1 MNERNIARW
10 IMFAERDLEEGEHSL
25 SEENAVFEFHQ
36 STEKYLKACLALK
49 GEEIRKT
56 RDIAGLV
63 LKCAVHDT
71 AFHQFADFAP
81 EMTKFSTRYRY
92 PGDSEEDYVETGE
105 MQKAGAFAQEVR
117 KFVRSKIP
125 QQIVRLSEQLRQ
137 SKPKRGLDTPLDK

>member
-10 IMFAERDLEEGEHSL
+10 IMVAERDLEESKHSL

-36 STEKYLKACLALK
+36 STEKYLKAYLALK

-56 RDIAGLV
+56 HDIAGLV
-63 LKCAVHDT
+63 LKCAVHDNV
-71 AFHQFADFAP
+71 FHQFADFAP

-105 MQKAGAFAQEVR
+105 MQKAGAFAQDVR
-117 KFVRSKIP
+117 NFVRSKIP

-137 SKPKRGLDTPLDK
+137 GKPKRGLDTPLDK